1 MEKVIVAGKEL
12 ELSLMKKEELK
23 SVPIDTKLRFQF
35 YRSRFNDYE
44 FCLLEPKKDENHAPT
59 KCLNLAT
66 RLESMIGLPIVYLFQ
81 GLQFVERNRLID
93 RGVYFIVSGKYAF
106 LPFLVLNTR
115 EKEQKK
121 SEELSAVA
129 QYILLY
135 HLQVECLEGASMVE
149 LEKKLPYTYVTISRA
164 FKTLDDLKL
173 CAITTDENR
182 IKRLHFEESPKELW
196 ERVLPLLKSPVS
208 RILYLDSIAD
218 GINMT
223 YGGITALSHYTH
235 LNPDEMYTCVIDTK
249 RYRELQAAGAF
260 KNLNESEGVIRLEV
274 WNYPSL
280 SQDYADPISLYLT
293 LMEDKDP
300 RVEKELELMI
310 SKIW

>member
-1 MEKVIVAGKEL
+1 
-12 ELSLMKKEELK
+12 
-23 SVPIDTKLRFQF
+23 
-35 YRSRFNDYE
+35 
-44 FCLLEPKKDENHAPT
+44 
-59 KCLNLAT
+59 
-66 RLESMIGLPIVYLFQ
+66 MIGLPIVYLFQ

-135 HLQVECLEGASMVE
+135 HLQVESLEGASMVE

-164 FKTLDDLKL
+164 FKTLGDLKL
-173 CAITTDENR
+173 CMIWADENR
-182 IKRLHFEESPKELW
+182 IKRLHFEKSPKEQW
-196 ERVLPLLKSPVS
+196 EHILPYLKSPVN
-208 RILYLDSIAD
+208 RVLYLDSIAD

-235 LNPDEMYTCVIDTK
+235 LNPDEVCTCIIDTK
-249 RYRELQAAGAF
+249 RYRELQSAGAF

-293 LMEDKDP
+293 LKDEKDP